1 MGEQIIKQILFG
13 IMYNVRI
20 SPECQRLCIK
30 IETQKVIRI
39 AKGYSN
45 FNKLSETLQ
54 QILLKQNL
62 FMMYTLIQASMEAY
76 KTIEALAVTYF
87 HPEDRATVK
96 TFLETI
102 IAKNPENKHPLTSL
116 KPGKFALIREFDN
129 EETHEKYQTV
139 KSKILD
145 NTSQD
150 RNVTILLSYAVLFS
164 SDNISNELITKLER
178 QNVDDIQG
186 KILSTLKR
194 YLQATNSHFQ
204 ALRYFRKSVE
214 TLVLLKEIPQIT
226 L

>member
-20 SPECQRLCIK
+20 GPECQRLFIK

-39 AKGYSN
+39 AEGYSD
-45 FNKLSETLQ
+45 FKKLSETLQ

-76 KTIEALAVTYF
+76 KTIAALAVTYF
-87 HPEDRATVK
+87 HPEDRATLK
-96 TFLETI
+96 TFLDTI
-102 IAKNPENKHPLTSL
+102 IAQNPENKHHLTSI
-116 KPGKFALIREFDN
+116 KPRKCALIREFDN

-150 RNVTILLSYAVLFS
+150 RSVTILLSYAVLFS
-164 SDNISNELITKLER
+164 SDNIADELISTSER
-178 QNVDDIQG
+178 QNVNDIQG

-194 YLQATNSHFQ
+194 YLYATNSQLQ
-204 ALRYFRKSVE
+204 ALHYFRKSVE
-214 TLVLLKEIPQIT
+214 TLVILKEIPQIT